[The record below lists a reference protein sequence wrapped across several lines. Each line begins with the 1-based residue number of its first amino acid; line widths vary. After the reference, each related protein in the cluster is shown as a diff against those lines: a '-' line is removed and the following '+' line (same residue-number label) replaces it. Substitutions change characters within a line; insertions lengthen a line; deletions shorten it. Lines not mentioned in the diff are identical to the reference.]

1 MCEFLWRQR
10 NKNKD
15 LVLQLYKDIVDFY
28 PLNK

>member
-15 LVLQLYKDIVDFY
+15 LVMQLYKDIVDFY
-28 PLNK
+28 PLNN